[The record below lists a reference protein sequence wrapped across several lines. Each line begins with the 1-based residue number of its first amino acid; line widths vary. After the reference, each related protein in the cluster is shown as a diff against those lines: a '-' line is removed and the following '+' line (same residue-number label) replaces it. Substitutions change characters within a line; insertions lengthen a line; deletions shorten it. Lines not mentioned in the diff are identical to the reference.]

1 MYMKKL
7 IIIFGP
13 HAVGKMTVG
22 QELMKLTGIPLLH
35 NHMTIEFARYLHG
48 ESSSS
53 EYKQLN
59 KDMRELI
66 FKSVA
71 KGDNKGLIFTYM
83 FALDEQSDIDY
94 VANLRKLFED
104 NGANSYLVEL
114 CADMDVRLERNVTEN
129 RLKNK
134 PSKRM
139 VEDSRERFEQ
149 IENKYRLN
157 SYDGEFD
164 GDNYIKINNTNIA
177 PDVVAK
183 MIVDYF
189 KL

>member
-1 MYMKKL
+1 MKKL

-48 ESSSS
+48 ESSSDS
-53 EYKQLN
+53 YKKLN

-66 FKSVA
+66 FQSVA
-71 KGDNKGLIFTYM
+71 TGDNKGLIFTYM
-83 FALDEQSDIDY
+83 FALDEQSDKDY
-94 VANLRKLFED
+94 VSNLRKLFED
-104 NGANSYLVEL
+104 NGAESYLVEL
-114 CADMDVRLERNVTEN
+114 YANKDVRLERNVTEN

-134 PSKRM
+134 PSKRLLD
-139 VEDSRERFEQ
+139 ESKAGFEK
-149 IENKYRLN
+149 IENMYRLN
-157 SYDGEFD
+157 SYDGEFVE
-164 GDNYIKINNTNIA
+164 DNYIKIDNTNLSA
-177 PDVVAK
+177 EETAK
-183 MIVDYF
+183 KIVEHF